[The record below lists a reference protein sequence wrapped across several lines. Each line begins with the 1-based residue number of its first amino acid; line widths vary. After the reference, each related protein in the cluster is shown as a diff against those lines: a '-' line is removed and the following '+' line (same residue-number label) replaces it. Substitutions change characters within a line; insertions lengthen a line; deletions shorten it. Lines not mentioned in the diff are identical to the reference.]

1 MQLGD
6 VLDDL
11 TLDVATGRLE
21 ISRVEIDSRRCEQ
34 GTLFFAMPGHATHG
48 RRFAAD
54 AVQRGAV
61 AVVAGEP
68 LTLPVPVVL
77 VPATQLRALLAHAS
91 ATVVGHPEQRTELVG
106 VTGTNGKTTVT
117 TLVAEIARAVGWN
130 GASIGTLTHER
141 TTPPP
146 PELWRTLAAIDAA
159 HQPGRRSVVAMEVSS
174 HALDQGRV
182 DGICFDVA
190 AFTNLGHDHLDYHH
204 TMEEYFAA
212 KAQLFTPE
220 RARHAVLWCDDPY
233 GERLAST
240 TTIARHCVSR
250 ADALDVVSSFDG
262 TRFTWRSLPV
272 RTALV
277 GGYNVDNAL
286 VAMAV
291 ASALGMSDASI
302 VAAMDE
308 VNAIAGRFEV
318 VHRGTVSV
326 VVDYAHTPEGLA
338 RLLSDVRA
346 IAGTGRLI
354 TVFGCGGERDRE
366 KRPAMGAAASTASDF
381 TIVTSDNP
389 RGEPPETII
398 DEIMAGVAPG
408 ADVRRVI
415 ERREAIEAALRAAA
429 PGDVLVIAGKG
440 HETTQVVGERVVP
453 FDDRA
458 VVREIVE
465 ELAC

>member
-11 TLDVATGRLE
+11 TLDVATGSLE
-21 ISRVEIDSRRCEQ
+21 IDRVESDSRRCEP

-61 AVVAGEP
+61 AVVSGE
-68 LTLPVPVVL
+68 TLSLSVPVVV
-77 VPATQLRALLAHAS
+77 VPTTQLRALLAHAS

-141 TTPPP
+141 TTPSP
-146 PELWRTLAAIDAA
+146 PELWRSLAALDAD
-159 HQPGRRSVVAMEVSS
+159 HEPGRRSVVALEVSS

-190 AFTNLGHDHLDYHH
+190 VFTNLGHDHLDYHH

-233 GERLAST
+233 GERVATT
-240 TTIARHCVSR
+240 TTIARHRVSR
-250 ADALDVVSSFDG
+250 SDALDVVSSFDG

-272 RTALV
+272 RTTLV

-286 VAMAV
+286 LAMTV
-291 ASALGMSDASI
+291 ASVLGMSDASI
-302 VAAMDE
+302 VAAME
-308 VNAIAGRFEV
+308 GVHAIAGRFEV

-326 VVDYAHTPEGLA
+326 VVDYAHTPEALA
-338 RLLSDVRA
+338 RLLNDVRA
-346 IAGTGRLI
+346 MVGSGRII

-366 KRPAMGAAASTASDF
+366 KRPAMGAAASAESDF
-381 TIVTSDNP
+381 TIVTTDNP
-389 RGEPPETII
+389 RGEAPETII
-398 DEIMAGVAPG
+398 DEIMAGVVG
-408 ADVRRVI
+408 GSDVRRVI
-415 ERREAIEAALRAAA
+415 ERREAIEAALRAAT
-429 PGDVLVIAGKG
+429 PGDVIVIAGKG
-440 HETTQVVGERVVP
+440 HETTQVVGDRVVP

-458 VVREIVE
+458 VVREIVK
-465 ELAC
+465 ELPC